1 MNTDEIWKKAL
12 HVWKVGSTELACL
25 ESTVDRGAFVRLV
38 ETIGKSKGRTAVA
51 GVGTSG
57 AAAKKIAHSL
67 CCIERPAY
75 FLSPGDAVHG
85 ALGAVQEGDV
95 VILISKGGGTKEI
108 TNLIPSLKAKK
119 AFIVGVT
126 EKEGS
131 VLGTSCDLLLKIK
144 IGKEADEF
152 NMLATTSTMA
162 VIAAFDAVCIALM
175 SYTKYTREQFAIIHP
190 SGAVGERL
198 LSGKE

>member
-1 MNTDEIWKKAL
+1 
-12 HVWKVGSTELACL
+12 
-25 ESTVDRGAFVRLV
+25 
-38 ETIGKSKGRTAVA
+38 
-51 GVGTSG
+51 
-57 AAAKKIAHSL
+57 
-67 CCIERPAY
+67 
-75 FLSPGDAVHG
+75 
-85 ALGAVQEGDV
+85 LGAVQEGDV

-119 AFIVGVT
+119 AFVVGVT

-131 VLGTSCDLLLKIK
+131 TLGTACDLLFKIR
-144 IGKEADEF
+144 IAREADEF

-175 SYTKYTREQFAIIHP
+175 SYTNYTRGQFAIIHP